1 MIKMAKKGETAQN
14 LYKNYRRKIKSP
26 FTIYVDFESILVQGN
41 NGKQNT
47 GDSYTNKYQ
56 NYVGSSF
63 GYKLVCVNDQ
73 FSKPLRSYLGKD
85 GYKFTTNM
93 VQENKYCSRVMKK
106 HFTE

>member
-1 MIKMAKKGETAQN
+1 M
-14 LYKNYRRKIKSP
+14 
-26 FTIYVDFESILVQGN
+26 
-41 NGKQNT
+41 
-47 GDSYTNKYQ
+47 
-56 NYVGSSF
+56 
-63 GYKLVCVNDQ
+63 CVNDQ